1 MIRTGILA
9 GVFALGASGAMA
21 ASVDFENEAPLN
33 PDPTLIAIGD
43 TYVNGGI
50 TFTSTEVMQL
60 VGVGPNPQS
69 AFVPNDDPGQ
79 TVGGAPTN
87 FGEVFLTG
95 DFNGN
100 TDMTLSFAEATFMS
114 FDIVDI
120 DGGNDNV
127 VGDDPE
133 ENFVFTFLN
142 GGISQGTTVVN
153 SRDLTGPFNDAGV
166 VNVSFAGFFDSV
178 EIVGTTPGGNRN
190 IGWGIDNIVTTEAP
204 GGPTPVPLPAGGVL
218 ILTALGGLGLLRA
231 RRRHS

>member
-1 MIRTGILA
+1 MIRTGLLA
-9 GVFALGASGAMA
+9 GLVAFGASGAMA
-21 ASVDFENEAPLN
+21 ASVDFENEAPLT

-60 VGVGPNPQS
+60 VGVGPNPRS
-69 AFVPNDDPGQ
+69 GFVPNDDPGQ

-95 DFNGN
+95 DFNRN

-127 VGDDPE
+127 VGDAAE
-133 ENFVFTFLN
+133 ENFAFNFLN
-142 GGISQGTTVVN
+142 GGVSQGITIVN

-166 VNVSFAGFFDSV
+166 INVSFTGFFDSV

-190 IGWGIDNIVTTEAP
+190 IGWGIDNIVTVESNP
-204 GGPTPVPLPAGGVL
+204 GPNVVPLPAGGVL
-218 ILTALGGLGLLRA
+218 ILTALGGFGLLRA
-231 RRRHS
+231 RRRRS